1 MSAVKN
7 VMKNNYRNMELDE
20 YLSATLK
27 DAGYGGVDV
36 QKTPI
41 GTRITLNVTRP
52 GLVIGRKGI
61 GIKEITS
68 KLETKFGLTNPQI
81 SVMEVQVPELN
92 PKIMCNRIAQLIE
105 RGTAFRRA
113 CLWTINT
120 ISNAG
125 ALGAEVTISGKLR
138 SERAH
143 FEKHSVG
150 ILPKSGDIADKVV
163 KVGVTHVLTKMGLM
177 GIQLRIA
184 LKDQIPQEFEY
195 SGVEPTSGQMVT
207 EKQPTTSQ
215 EQEQE
220 QLQQQRQQQEQE
232 QKEEELQQPQ
242 ADQQREEQQQ
252 PQRQQQLEKRQQRRQ
267 EIENNNDANRI
278 PRAAVEK
285 QVKQPQRQQQR
296 QPKEERAVPVGG
308 GNANGQS

>member
-20 YLSATLK
+20 YLSSTLK
-27 DAGYGGVDV
+27 EAGYGGADV

-41 GTRITLNVTRP
+41 GTRITLYVTRP
-52 GLVIGRKGI
+52 GLVIGRKGV
-61 GIKEITS
+61 GIKDVTS
-68 KLETKFGLTNPQI
+68 KLESKFGLANPQI
-81 SVMEVQVPELN
+81 SVMEVEVPELN

-143 FEKHSVG
+143 FEKHAVG
-150 ILPKSGDIADKVV
+150 VLPKSGDVSDKVV
-163 KVGVTHVLTKMGLM
+163 KVGITHVLSKMGLM

-184 LKDQIPQEFEY
+184 LKDQTPQEFEY
-195 SGVEPTSGQMVT
+195 TDEHPSAAAAGTTDEEPLPA
-207 EKQPTTSQ
+207 K
-215 EQEQE
+215 EQHS
-220 QLQQQRQQQEQE
+220 
-232 QKEEELQQPQ
+232 
-242 ADQQREEQQQ
+242 QQQ
-252 PQRQQQLEKRQQRRQ
+252 PQQQSQQQEEPQQEFENATRMPRQQAESKQLRQ
-267 EIENNNDANRI
+267 
-278 PRAAVEK
+278 
-285 QVKQPQRQQQR
+285 
-296 QPKEERAVPVGG
+296 QPKEEKAVPVGG
-308 GNANGQS
+308 SPNGQS

>member
-7 VMKNNYRNMELDE
+7 VMRNNYRNMELDE
-20 YLSATLK
+20 NLSATLK

-41 GTRITLNVTRP
+41 GTRITLYVTRP
-52 GLVIGRKGI
+52 GLVIGRKGV
-61 GIKEITS
+61 GIKDVTS
-68 KLETKFGLTNPQI
+68 KLESKFGLANPQI
-81 SVMEVQVPELN
+81 SVMEVHVPELN

-150 ILPKSGDIADKVV
+150 VIPKSGDVADKVV
-163 KVGVTHVLTKMGLM
+163 KVGVTHVLSKMGLM

-184 LKDQIPQEFEY
+184 LKDQAPQEFEFTD
-195 SGVEPTSGQMVT
+195 GTST
-207 EKQPTTSQ
+207 AAAN
-215 EQEQE
+215 E
-220 QLQQQRQQQEQE
+220 QLAVEGE
-232 QKEEELQQPQ
+232 H
-242 ADQQREEQQQ
+242 EQQQ
-252 PQRQQQLEKRQQRRQ
+252 QQQQQ
-267 EIENNNDANRI
+267 
-278 PRAAVEK
+278 K
-285 QVKQPQRQQQR
+285 QLSQQQV
-296 QPKEERAVPVGG
+296 QSPGGQLENQQLTEEQNQEKAVPVGG
-308 GNANGQS
+308 GNPNGQG

>member
-7 VMKNNYRNMELDE
+7 VMKSNYRNMELDE
-20 YLSATLK
+20 YLAASLK

-41 GTRITLNVTRP
+41 GTRITLYVTRP

-61 GIKEITS
+61 GIKDITS
-68 KLETKFGLTNPQI
+68 KLEEKFGLTNPQI
-81 SVMEVQVPELN
+81 SVMEVAVPELN

-125 ALGAEVTISGKLR
+125 ALGVEVTVAGKLR

-143 FEKHSVG
+143 FEKHSSGV
-150 ILPKSGDIADKVV
+150 LPKSGDIAEKVV
-163 KVGVTHVLTKMGLM
+163 KGGVTHVRTKMGLM

-184 LKDQIPQEFEY
+184 LKNEMPQDFEY
-195 SGVEPTSGQMVT
+195 SDASLLDPQTTESQTT
-207 EKQPTTSQ
+207 IEKQST
-215 EQEQE
+215 
-220 QLQQQRQQQEQE
+220 
-232 QKEEELQQPQ
+232 QQPV
-242 ADQQREEQQQ
+242 AEHAIASSLPEEQ
-252 PQRQQQLEKRQQRRQ
+252 
-267 EIENNNDANRI
+267 
-278 PRAAVEK
+278 
-285 QVKQPQRQQQR
+285 
-296 QPKEERAVPVGG
+296 RAVPAG
-308 GNANGQS
+308 GNADGKG